1 MIREFKTLKIKIMS
15 KKLMLTI
22 TALVLAATIHVNAQ
36 EVSKFK
42 SDVSDQTKEEILKL
56 NSEMET
62 SFLNPDPLKISE
74 FYDDDATIML
84 NGKQVKGRKELS
96 DFWNGIKDRKDFKMD
111 VRELGGSGKY
121 IYQTGY
127 VTWTAS
133 GEQVTKSFMMV
144 WKRLSNYEYKIY
156 LTGLN

>member
-1 MIREFKTLKIKIMS
+1 M
-15 KKLMLTI
+15 KKLMLTMV
-22 TALVLAATIHVNAQ
+22 AVVLAATTQVNAQ
-36 EVSKFK
+36 EVSKVK
-42 SDVSDQTKEEILKL
+42 SDISDQTREEILKL
-56 NSEMET
+56 NSEMESSFT
-62 SFLNPDPLKISE
+62 SADPLKISE
-74 FYDDDATIML
+74 FYDDDATIMM

-96 DFWNGIKDRKDFKMD
+96 DFWNGIKDRKDFKLD
-111 VRELGGSGKY
+111 VKELGGSGKY
-121 IYQTGY
+121 IYQTGN